1 MERTFPTDDCRHIA
15 TNSCHSLNDKI
26 HPAYTFSTP
35 FENVLWKHQPKPVC
49 FLQATG
55 SIYVCVCV
63 CVCVYLNW
71 VRGLVCDSRPKF
83 SPACQNWAL
92 SLHKTNLPMKPTETC
107 TQAST
112 QILTESW
119 IANTDGLPAGYR
131 TQTKF
136 SSAQIHCG
144 FFSSIRDQKGAM
156 GSLMVWEHPLWPTW
170 LLGTL

>member
-1 MERTFPTDDCRHIA
+1 MTRYTQHIHSVRLLRMCCEN
-15 TNSCHSLNDKI
+15 TNLNL
-26 HPAYTFSTP
+26 FVS
-35 FENVLWKHQPKPVC
+35 FKP
-49 FLQATG
+49 LG
-55 SIYVCVCV
+55 LSMCVCV